1 MARNIHFFISFLF
14 ALNLVAQPNQISYR
28 GKIINLEVLYGNA
41 GFTIMLP
48 KNNPVPIQNNAHRF
62 KGYIKL
68 DQFTKWNLSIGISP
82 STFDFENIAKTKA
95 TINNSMYVELKEK
108 FEDCVFY
115 RVYKE
120 NNCDLYLAKLKKGGK
135 GFFSARVEGECS
147 NFQALDAAEVLLKSI
162 SFTN

>member
-1 MARNIHFFISFLF
+1 MIRNIHLFITFLF

-28 GKIINLEVLYGNA
+28 GKIINLEEINGKA

-48 KNNPVPIQNNAHRF
+48 KNNPVPIQNNAHQF

-68 DQFTKWNLSIGISP
+68 DQFTKWNLSIAISP

-108 FEDCVFY
+108 FDNCVFF

-120 NNCDLYLAKLKKGGK
+120 NECDLYLAKLKKGGK
-135 GFFSARVEGECS
+135 GFISARVEGDCS
-147 NFQALDAAEVLLKSI
+147 NFQALDETEFA
-162 SFTN
+162 